1 MQRALLNRATMRVAE
16 TTEVSGRVT
25 ADEVNLD
32 RFHNRILKVCA
43 LVAATLIPSSL
54 RWMFLTFVLIVPQV
68 LWGGANPTATPQPTP
83 QTWFATVGAQSNDK
97 GRQALAFLP
106 NEIWIHAGDRIT
118 WTFDVDEIHTVT
130 FIPDSGLR
138 PAFSVAPPGFV
149 PQPATFDNS
158 TTVTTLAL
166 AKGVPPVTFTV
177 TFPKAGN
184 YKQVCLVHQNM
195 TGVVHVLDPSQPL
208 PHDQD
213 FYDRQAADQRRDLLS
228 DRDGRSVAAC
238 GQCAA
243 QDSLKARVVV
253 AGTGEISAT
262 AGGTQ
267 TLAVMR
273 FLSDQIYIR
282 VGDTVEWTNQN
293 PVEPHTVTFGTEP
306 MDITAPFNLRPNP
319 DPDGALHADIPAGPT
334 APFPNTNNVSS
345 GAIVAAAQDP
355 PGGGLSDFQTPIN
368 PPFTRFRVTS
378 NMPGTFPYF
387 CIFHDDLGMKG
398 TVIVFPKPTPHP

>member
-1 MQRALLNRATMRVAE
+1 MQCPLLNRATMRVAN

-32 RFHNRILKVCA
+32 RSHNRIRKVCA
-43 LVAATLIPSSL
+43 LVATALIPSSL

-68 LWGGANPTATPQPTP
+68 LWGGANPSATPQPTP
-83 QTWFATVGAQSNDK
+83 QTWFATVGAQSNDE

-106 NEIWIHAGDRIT
+106 NEIWIHAGDSIT
-118 WTFDVDEIHTVT
+118 WTFAVNEIHTVT

-138 PAFSVAPPGFV
+138 PAFSVAPPGVV

-158 TTVTTLAL
+158 KTVTTLAF

-195 TGVVHVLDPSQPL
+195 TGVVHVLDFDPANPL
-208 PHDQD
+208 PYDQA

-228 DRDGRSVAAC
+228 DRDGRSVFAC

-243 QDSLKARVVV
+243 QDSLKARVVT

-273 FLSDQIYIR
+273 FLSDKIYIR
-282 VGDTVEWTNQN
+282 VGDTVEWTNLN

-306 MDITAPFNLRPNP
+306 MDITAPFNVRPNL
-319 DPDGALHADIPAGPT
+319 DPDGALHADIPAP
-334 APFPNTNNVSS
+334 PPNPNDVSS

-355 PGGGLSDFQTPIN
+355 PGGGNKDFQTPLG
-368 PPFTRFRVTS
+368 PTRFRVTFH
-378 NMPGTFPYF
+378 MAGTFPYF
-387 CIFHDDLGMKG
+387 CIFHDELGMKG